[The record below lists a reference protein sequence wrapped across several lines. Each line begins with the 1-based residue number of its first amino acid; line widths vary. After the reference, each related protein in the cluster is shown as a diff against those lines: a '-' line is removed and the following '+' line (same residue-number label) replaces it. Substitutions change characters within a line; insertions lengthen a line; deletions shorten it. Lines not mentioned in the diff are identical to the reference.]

1 MHKSEGTKKHNTTH
15 THTPTHKPVDEKRVC
30 VDNEVDLML
39 PWSAR
44 GVYFS
49 ASFLPQ
55 FSLTTTPRV
64 LTSRGRQTETET
76 ERSGEENGEVKKEG
90 ATHRPHNG
98 CGISYM
104 ANTERDGET
113 SVGLARVCVC
123 VWTAFHHPAVC
134 DS

>member
-1 MHKSEGTKKHNTTH
+1 
-15 THTPTHKPVDEKRVC
+15 
-30 VDNEVDLML
+30 ML

-55 FSLTTTPRV
+55 LSLTTTPRV
-64 LTSRGRQTETET
+64 LTSQGRRTET

-113 SVGLARVCVC
+113 LVGLARVCVC
-123 VWTAFHHPAVC
+123 LDCVPPSSC
-134 DS
+134 L